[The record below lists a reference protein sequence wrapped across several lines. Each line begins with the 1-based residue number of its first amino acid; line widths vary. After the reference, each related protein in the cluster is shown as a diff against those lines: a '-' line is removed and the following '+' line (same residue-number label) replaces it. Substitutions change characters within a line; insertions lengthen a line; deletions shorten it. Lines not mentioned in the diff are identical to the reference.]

1 MLGAAFATLAAILSG
16 HGALAFAPSPGRAP
30 PRVIQ
35 RPRRQSPSSPSSS
48 SLRLGDFFSN
58 LGKQP
63 TKEADEA
70 AAAVA
75 RRADDEGEKTV
86 AAAAAAAADDDKGG
100 YYDEDD
106 PIEKIFG
113 FFFGKKEEAPLG

>member
-35 RPRRQSPSSPSSS
+35 RPRRQSPSSTSSS

-86 AAAAAAAADDDKGG
+86 AAAAAVDDDKGG

>member
-75 RRADDEGEKTV
+75 RRADDEGKKT
-86 AAAAAAAADDDKGG
+86 AAAAAAVDDDKGG

>member
-16 HGALAFAPSPGRAP
+16 HRALAFAPSPGRAP

-75 RRADDEGEKTV
+75 RRADDEGKKT
-86 AAAAAAAADDDKGG
+86 AAAAAAVDDDKGG